1 MAVSLLAL
9 FLIIMKLT
17 ANDLRILQQAA
28 HILENPSFSS
38 RMTKSVG
45 GAVEKTIAILP
56 AQVSLSLNDITRT
69 ALEKSLEGAIFT
81 LSERKSSRP
90 LNKTHQFF
98 SGLSGALGGFFGLAA
113 ITAEL
118 PLSTTIMLRSIADIA
133 RYHGENL
140 SHPNTKM
147 ACLEVF
153 ALSDSAKH
161 GSETGYYAI
170 RSILARSL
178 SEAASQLATPPL
190 NKESA
195 SFMGKAINQIAA
207 RFSIPVS
214 EKIAAQTIPVLGAIS
229 GASIN
234 LLFIRYFQDLAHA
247 HFAMRYLEHQYTP
260 ELIKLNYQK
269 LISIHNNI

>member
-1 MAVSLLAL
+1 
-9 FLIIMKLT
+9 MKLT

-38 RMTKSVG
+38 KITKSVG

-56 AQVSLSLNDITRT
+56 TQVSLSLNDITRT

-90 LNKTHQFF
+90 FNKTHQFF
-98 SGLSGALGGFFGLAA
+98 AGLSGALGGFLGLAA

-118 PLSTTIMLRSIADIA
+118 PLSTTIMLRSIAEIA

-170 RSILARSL
+170 RSILAKSL
-178 SEAASQLATPPL
+178 SEAASQLATPSL
-190 NKESA
+190 SKESA
-195 SFMGKAINQIAA
+195 SFMSKAIKQIAA
-207 RFSIPVS
+207 RFSVPVS
-214 EKIAAQTIPVLGAIS
+214 EKIAAQTIPVLGAIG

-247 HFAMRYLEHQYTP
+247 HFAIRYLERQYTP

-269 LISIHNNI
+269 CISNHNDL

>member
-1 MAVSLLAL
+1 MR
-9 FLIIMKLT
+9 LT

-38 RMTKSVG
+38 KLTKSVG

-56 AQVSLSLNDITRT
+56 TQVSLSLNDITRT
-69 ALEKSLEGAIFT
+69 ALEKSLEGALFT

-90 LNKTHQFF
+90 FNKTHQFF
-98 SGLSGALGGFFGLAA
+98 AGLSGALGGFFGLTA

-118 PLSTTIMLRSIADIA
+118 PLSTTIMLRSIAEIA
-133 RYHGENL
+133 RYHGENI
-140 SHPNTKM
+140 SHPKTKM

-170 RSILARSL
+170 RSILAKSL
-178 SEAASQLATPPL
+178 SEAASQLVSPSL
-190 NKESA
+190 SKKSS
-195 SFMGKAINQIAA
+195 SFIHKAIQQIAT
-207 RFSIPVS
+207 RFSLPVS
-214 EKIAAQTIPVLGAIS
+214 EKIVAQSLPIFGAVG

-247 HFAMRYLEHQYTP
+247 HFAIRYLERRYTP
-260 ELIKLNYQK
+260 ELIKLNYQTYMN
-269 LISIHNNI
+269 HNEE